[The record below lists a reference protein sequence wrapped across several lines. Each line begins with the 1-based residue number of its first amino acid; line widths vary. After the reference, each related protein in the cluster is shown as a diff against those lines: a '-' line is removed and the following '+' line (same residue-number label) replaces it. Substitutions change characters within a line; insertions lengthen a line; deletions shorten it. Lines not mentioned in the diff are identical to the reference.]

1 MLDAAHF
8 ADYRVKNLKFTVLAK
23 INDTVSYSLVT
34 NENVNY
40 FDADE
45 LIGQRIATLAS
56 PSIGGVRLLNMFP
69 NISRQPVVIG
79 TNNFQETLQKLKSN
93 KVSAALIP
101 TPLISGDSSVNTIMV
116 TDPIPHMAISASDRV
131 NKETQDKIRNALI
144 KASSS
149 KEGQAL
155 FTKLN
160 LTGFEKA
167 NNGLYDGYKLL
178 LKDVWGY

>member
-1 MLDAAHF
+1 
-8 ADYRVKNLKFTVLAK
+8 
-23 INDTVSYSLVT
+23 
-34 NENVNY
+34 
-40 FDADE
+40 
-45 LIGQRIATLAS
+45 
-56 PSIGGVRLLNMFP
+56 MFP

-101 TPLISGDSSVNTIMV
+101 TPLINSDSSVNTIMV
-116 TDPIPHMAISASDRV
+116 TDPIPHMAISVSNRV

-144 KASSS
+144 KAGST
-149 KEGQAL
+149 KAGPTL

-167 NNGLYDGYKLL
+167 SNGLYDGYELL